1 MEELASFGYV
11 CVACDFPYD
20 ATLVV
25 YPDDEK
31 AEFLFMEIPDNVTP
45 TQVTSSC
52 RPGAGPELQGG
63 LGDCDHPVLALGRPV
78 PERNLHNSSGPT
90 APTRCRLGGSA
101 RAVTAF
107 PDTNPPR
114 ATPPRSCWSTGTSAS
129 RCARTTCTSSAASCS
144 RWRQTQATRCRSCWT
159 LAACR
164 CWATRT
170 AAAPW

>member
-63 LGDCDHPVLALGRPV
+63 LGDCDHPVLAWAVRYQK
-78 PERNLHNSSGPT
+78 ETFTT
-90 APTRCRLGGSA
+90 ALAQQPQRD
-101 RAVTAF
+101 AV
-107 PDTNPPR
+107 
-114 ATPPRSCWSTGTSAS
+114 WV
-129 RCARTTCTSSAASCS
+129 
-144 RWRQTQATRCRSCWT
+144 
-159 LAACR
+159 
-164 CWATRT
+164 
-170 AAAPW
+170 AAPEL